1 LASTRAACVRSSTA
15 SPPLPIA
22 LLDCVPRGHCFRER
36 LRHAHPASTAALDCQ
51 APCSDTICE
60 NREDLFGE
68 AGSPERIRVQKRVS
82 YWKSFPERYYFLR
95 AELGIRTA
103 SAKKRKPP
111 SQRVKVPVS
120 PHLKQEPTSP
130 RPKNPS
136 GANLSSGERR
146 RCQREEP
153 NNDRNTDH
161 DEHFH
166 LRFAELKLNTS
177 SRFSIENNLAVDA
190 ETKARIRG
198 MYKV

>member
-1 LASTRAACVRSSTA
+1 
-15 SPPLPIA
+15 
-22 LLDCVPRGHCFRER
+22 LDDSVE
-36 LRHAHPASTAALDCQ
+36 LQLILDIDE
-51 APCSDTICE
+51 AGGIKSAFNLVAICE

-82 YWKSFPERYYFLR
+82 YWKSFPERYYFRR
-95 AELGIRTA
+95 AELGIRTV

-146 RCQREEP
+146 QCQREEP

-161 DEHFH
+161 EEQFH
-166 LRFAELKLNTS
+166 LRFAELKLNMS
-177 SRFSIENNLAVDA
+177 SRFSIENDLAVDA